1 MSSGGL
7 DFPALSSAPSPSRKE
22 QQQRKAAAAAALP
35 DVVPASA
42 AASTSQSP
50 KTPTKRQQ
58 QQQQQQQQHHQAAH
72 PHSPQRHAPAA
83 GGSPRT
89 PDRRALSHSNSS
101 SNSHGSSSAAKA
113 RPAASPH
120 KTSGGA
126 LLDDFDQF
134 FVGTASL
141 IHDIDSATTSDAPRE
156 CQPAPDLSRPPCVQ
170 SACWLCCANRACRLA
185 PSTLVCCDRL
195 ISFVSGRPSKLGV
208 NRRR

>member
-22 QQQRKAAAAAALP
+22 QQQRKAAAA
-35 DVVPASA
+35 DVVPAAA
-42 AASTSQSP
+42 AASASHSP

-58 QQQQQQQQHHQAAH
+58 QQQQHQQHHH

-101 SNSHGSSSAAKA
+101 SNSHGSAASHSSSGAAKA

-126 LLDDFDQF
+126 QLDDFDQF

-141 IHDIDSATTSDAPRE
+141 IHDIDSATKGDAPRE
-156 CQPAPDLSRPPCVQ
+156 PAPDLPPVLPPAERVLVVLREPGVPTGTKYFGVLRSFDQFCEWAVCGVCACVSR
-170 SACWLCCANRACRLA
+170 
-185 PSTLVCCDRL
+185 
-195 ISFVSGRPSKLGV
+195 GR
-208 NRRR
+208 